1 MQKARK
7 TGLPEAITMR
17 HDNHYVDLIEEKT
30 YGPRIRMVSINIIDP
45 SPNQAR
51 TELGNIEELMASIK
65 EKGILQP
72 IIVRKKD
79 DRYEIIAG
87 ERRCIAAKNVGLKDV
102 PCIEMNVSD
111 NEAMELAL
119 IENLQRK
126 DLAVFEEADGLNALS
141 DMYGYSHKEIA
152 EKIGK
157 ARSTITEIISI
168 SKIPKEIR
176 NLCEEFSIK
185 SRGTIIEI
193 AKQENKDNMY
203 RLITEVKKRELKRED
218 TRDLSKMIQ
227 GREKKFDKYVYK
239 YEEKDKSFRIKI
251 EFKQQ
256 RVTKDEIVEIL
267 LKLIEKLKITS
278 NN

>member
-7 TGLPEAITMR
+7 TGLPEDITMR
-17 HDNHYVDLIEEKT
+17 HDNHYVDLIEDKL
-30 YGPRIRMVSINIIDP
+30 YGPRIRMLPISKIDP
-45 SPNQAR
+45 SPHQAR

-72 IIVRKKD
+72 IIIREKN

-87 ERRCIAAKNVGLKDV
+87 ERRCIAAKNVGLKNV

-126 DLAVFEEADGLNALS
+126 DLSVFEEADGLNALA
-141 DMYGYSHKEIA
+141 DMYGYSHKQIS

-157 ARSTITEIISI
+157 ARSTITEILSI

-176 NLCEEFSIK
+176 NMCEEFSIK

-193 AKQENKDNMY
+193 AKQENENDMY
-203 RLITEVKKRELKRED
+203 RLITEIKKRELKRED
-218 TRDLSKMIQ
+218 TRDLSKLIK
-227 GREKKFDKYVYK
+227 GKEKKIDRYVYK
-239 YEEKDKSFRIKI
+239 YEEKDKSFKLKI

-256 RVTKDEIVEIL
+256 KVTKDEIVQIL
-267 LKLIEKLKITS
+267 EKLIKKLRFRS
-278 NN
+278 Y

>member
-1 MQKARK
+1 VQKARK
-7 TGLPEAITMR
+7 TGLPDDITMR
-17 HDNHYVDLIEEKT
+17 HDNHYVDLIEEKL
-30 YGPRIRMVSINIIDP
+30 YGPRIRMIPINKIDP
-45 SPNQAR
+45 SPHQAR

-72 IIVRKKD
+72 IIVREKNK
-79 DRYEIIAG
+79 RYEIIAG

-102 PCIEMNVSD
+102 ACIEMNVSD

-126 DLAVFEEADGLNALS
+126 DLDVFEEADGLNALA
-141 DMYGYSHKEIA
+141 DMYGYSHKQIS

-168 SKIPKEIR
+168 SKIPKQIR
-176 NLCEEFSIK
+176 NMCEEFSIK

-193 AKQENKDNMY
+193 AKQENEDNMF
-203 RLITEVKKRELKRED
+203 RLIKEIKKRELKRED
-218 TRDLSKMIQ
+218 TRDLSKMIK
-227 GREKKFDKYVYK
+227 GKEKKIDKYVYK
-239 YEEKDKSFRIKI
+239 YEEKDKSFKLKI

-256 RVTKDEIVEIL
+256 RVTKDEIVQVLE
-267 LKLIEKLKITS
+267 KLIEKLKVRFY
-278 NN
+278 

>member
-1 MQKARK
+1 MQKAKK
-7 TGLPEAITMR
+7 TGLPDDITMR
-17 HDNHYVDLIEEKT
+17 HDNHYVDLIEEKL
-30 YGPRIRMVSINIIDP
+30 YGPRIRMISINKIDP
-45 SPNQAR
+45 SPHQAR

-72 IIVRKKD
+72 IIVREKNN
-79 DRYEIIAG
+79 RFEIIAG
-87 ERRCIAAKNVGLKDV
+87 ERRCIAAKNVGLKDIA
-102 PCIEMNVSD
+102 CIEMNVSD

-126 DLAVFEEADGLNALS
+126 DLSVFEEADGLNALA
-141 DMYGYSHKEIA
+141 DMYGYSHKEIS

-203 RLITEVKKRELKRED
+203 KLITEIKKRELKRED
-218 TRDLSKMIQ
+218 TRDLSKMIK
-227 GREKKFDKYVYK
+227 GKEKKIDKYVYK
-239 YEEKDKSFRIKI
+239 YEEKDKSFKLRI

-256 RVTKDEIVEIL
+256 RVTKDEIVQIL
-267 LKLIEKLKITS
+267 EKLIKKLKVRDF
-278 NN
+278 

>member
-1 MQKARK
+1 VQKAKK
-7 TGLPEAITMR
+7 TGLPEKITMR
-17 HDNHYVDLIEEKT
+17 HEDHYVDLIEEKI
-30 YGPRIRMVSINIIDP
+30 YGPRIRMVSINKIDP
-45 SPNQAR
+45 SPHQAR
-51 TELGNIEELMASIK
+51 TEIGDIEELMASIK

-87 ERRCIAAKNVGLKDV
+87 ERRCFAAKSVGLKDV

-126 DLAVFEEADGLNALS
+126 DLDVFEEADGLNALAE
-141 DMYGYSHKEIA
+141 MYGYSHKQIS

-157 ARSTITEIISI
+157 ARSTITEIIGI

-176 NLCEEFSIK
+176 DMCDEFNIR
-185 SRGTIIEI
+185 SRSMIIEV
-193 AKQENKDNMY
+193 AKQDGKDNMY
-203 RLITEVKKRELKRED
+203 KLITEIKKRELRRED
-218 TRDLSKMIQ
+218 TRDLSKRIKGKEQ
-227 GREKKFDKYVYK
+227 KIDRYVYN
-239 YEEKDKSFRIKI
+239 YQEKDKGFKVKI
-251 EFKQQ
+251 EFKKQ

-267 LKLIEKLKITS
+267 EKLIKKLKVRYF
-278 NN
+278 

>member
-1 MQKARK
+1 MQKAKK
-7 TGLPEAITMR
+7 TGLPDDITMR
-17 HDNHYVDLIEEKT
+17 HDNHYVDLIEEKL
-30 YGPRIRMVSINIIDP
+30 YGPRIRMISINKIDP

-72 IIVRKKD
+72 IIVREKNE
-79 DRYEIIAG
+79 RYEIIAG

-126 DLAVFEEADGLNALS
+126 DLSVFEEADGLNALA
-141 DMYGYSHKEIA
+141 DMYGYSHKQIS

-168 SKIPKEIR
+168 SKIPRKIR
-176 NLCEEFSIK
+176 NMCEEFDIK

-193 AKQENKDNMY
+193 AKQENEDNMY

-218 TRDLSKMIQ
+218 TRDLSKLIK
-227 GREKKFDKYVYK
+227 GKEKKIDKYVYK
-239 YEEKDKSFRIKI
+239 YEEKDKSFKLKI

-256 RVTKDEIVEIL
+256 RVTKDEIVQIL
-267 LKLIEKLKITS
+267 EKLIMKLKFRNI
-278 NN
+278 

>member
-7 TGLPEAITMR
+7 TGLPDDITMR
-17 HDNHYVDLIEEKT
+17 HDNHYVDLIEDKL
-30 YGPRIRMVSINIIDP
+30 YGPRIRMISINKIDP

-51 TELGNIEELMASIK
+51 TELGDIEELMASIK
-65 EKGILQP
+65 AKGILQP
-72 IIVRKKD
+72 IIVREKNG
-79 DRYEIIAG
+79 RYEIIAG
-87 ERRCIAAKNVGLKDV
+87 ERRCIAAKNVGLKDI

-126 DLAVFEEADGLNALS
+126 DLSVFEEADGLNALA
-141 DMYGYSHKEIA
+141 DMYGYSHKQIS

-176 NLCEEFSIK
+176 NMCEDFSIK

-193 AKQENKDNMY
+193 AKQENEDNMY
-203 RLITEVKKRELKRED
+203 RLITEIKKRELKRED
-218 TRDLSKMIQ
+218 TRDLSKMIK
-227 GREKKFDKYVYK
+227 GKEKKIDKYVYK
-239 YEEKDKSFRIKI
+239 YEEKDKSFKLKI

-256 RVTKDEIVEIL
+256 RVTKDEIVQIL
-267 LKLIEKLKITS
+267 EKLIEKLKVR
-278 NN
+278 NF

>member
-1 MQKARK
+1 MQKAKK
-7 TGLPEAITMR
+7 TGLPDDVTMR
-17 HDNHYVDLIEEKT
+17 HDNHYVDLIEEKL
-30 YGPRIRMVSINIIDP
+30 YGPRIRMISISKIDP
-45 SPNQAR
+45 SPHQAR
-51 TELGNIEELMASIK
+51 TELGNIEELMASIT

-72 IIVRKKD
+72 IIIREKN

-119 IENLQRK
+119 IENMQRK
-126 DLAVFEEADGLNALS
+126 DLGVFEEADGLNALA
-141 DMYGYSHKEIA
+141 DMYGYSHKQIS

-157 ARSTITEIISI
+157 ARSTITEILSI

-176 NLCEEFSIK
+176 NMCEEFSIK

-193 AKQENKDNMY
+193 AKQENENDMY
-203 RLITEVKKRELKRED
+203 RLITEIKKRELKRED
-218 TRDLSKMIQ
+218 TRDLSKLIK
-227 GREKKFDKYVYK
+227 GKEKKIDRYVYK
-239 YEEKDKSFRIKI
+239 YEEKDKSFKIKI

-256 RVTKDEIVEIL
+256 KVTKDEIVQIL
-267 LKLIEKLKITS
+267 EKLIKKLRFRS
-278 NN
+278 Y

>member
-7 TGLPEAITMR
+7 TGLPDDITMR
-17 HDNHYVDLIEEKT
+17 HDNHYVDLIEEKL
-30 YGPRIRMVSINIIDP
+30 YGPRIRMISINKIDP

-51 TELGNIEELMASIK
+51 TELGDIEELMASIK

-72 IIVRKKD
+72 IIVREKNG
-79 DRYEIIAG
+79 RYEIIAG
-87 ERRCIAAKNVGLKDV
+87 ERRCIAAKNVGLKDI

-111 NEAMELAL
+111 NEAMEIAL

-126 DLAVFEEADGLNALS
+126 DLGVFEEADGLNALA
-141 DMYGYSHKEIA
+141 DMYGYSHKQIS

-168 SKIPKEIR
+168 SKIPKGIR

-185 SRGTIIEI
+185 SRGTVIEI
-193 AKQENKDNMY
+193 AKQENEDNMY
-203 RLITEVKKRELKRED
+203 RLITEIKKRELKRED
-218 TRDLSKMIQ
+218 TRDLSKMIK
-227 GREKKFDKYVYK
+227 GKEKKIDKYVYK
-239 YEEKDKSFRIKI
+239 YEEKDKSFKLKI

-256 RVTKDEIVEIL
+256 RVTKDEIVQIL
-267 LKLIEKLKITS
+267 EKLIEKLKVR
-278 NN
+278 NF

>member
-1 MQKARK
+1 MQKAKK
-7 TGLPEAITMR
+7 TGLPNDITMR
-17 HDNHYVDLIEEKT
+17 HDNHYVDLIEEKI
-30 YGPRIRMVSINIIDP
+30 YGPRIRMISINKIDP
-45 SPNQAR
+45 SPHQAR
-51 TELGNIEELMASIK
+51 TELGNIQELMASIK

-72 IIVRKKD
+72 IIVREKN

-102 PCIEMNVSD
+102 PCIEMNVED

-126 DLAVFEEADGLNALS
+126 DLSVFEEADGLNALAE
-141 DMYGYSHKEIA
+141 MYGYSHKQIS

-176 NLCEEFSIK
+176 DLCGEFSIK

-203 RLITEVKKRELKRED
+203 ILITEVKKRELKRED
-218 TRDLSKMIQ
+218 TRDLSKMMK
-227 GREKKFDKYVYK
+227 GKEKKINKYVYK
-239 YEEKDKSFRIKI
+239 YEEKDHSFKLKI

-256 RVTKDEIVEIL
+256 RITQDEIVQIL
-267 LKLIEKLKITS
+267 EKLIKKLKFGDL
-278 NN
+278 